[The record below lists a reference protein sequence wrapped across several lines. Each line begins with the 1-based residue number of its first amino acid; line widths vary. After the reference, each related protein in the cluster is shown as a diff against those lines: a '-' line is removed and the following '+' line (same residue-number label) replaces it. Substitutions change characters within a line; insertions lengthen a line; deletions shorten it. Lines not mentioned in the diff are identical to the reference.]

1 MFDKVAKKVTE
12 HYFNIYSRI
21 LKDNGTG
28 FLVGKS
34 VTVADFFIADY
45 LHSLHEM
52 APSLFEKHL
61 DLVGFVKRIYLLP
74 RLKKYIEN
82 RPNTA
87 L

>member
-1 MFDKVAKKVTE
+1 MAKPVTQ

-21 LKDNGTG
+21 LKNNGTG
-28 FLVGKS
+28 FLVGKQA
-34 VTVADFFIADY
+34 TVADFFIADY
-45 LHSLHEM
+45 LHTLYEM

-74 RLKKYIEN
+74 KLKKYIEN
-82 RPNTA
+82 RPITA